1 MFLCKLGGTHE
12 RYLYPPEF
20 SRAVKTPPVEE
31 FIKEGRNGLLVDFLS
46 PRQIANRIDEVLNH
60 PDRMRYLGQEARRDI
75 IEHYDVN
82 KQLVKYQ
89 KLITPL
95 LKQK

>member
-1 MFLCKLGGTHE
+1 MLDCV
-12 RYLYPPEF
+12 Y
-20 SRAVKTPPVEE
+20 
-31 FIKEGRNGLLVDFLS
+31 
-46 PRQIANRIDEVLNH
+46 EVLNH

-75 IEHYDVN
+75 IERYDVK